1 MRLRMTTESEPEMN
15 RSPILCRTGALAL
28 AFFIA
33 VAPAVSMAEEQ
44 PGAAAPAAA
53 DAQLAAPA
61 SPLADWLRNQLPE
74 SFTRRAFLLEN
85 WQWLGLLIV
94 VMIGVIIERFLT
106 VFVGLWIRRLTRREE
121 KKEGKEK
128 TDQDKVDEARQRQVR
143 RSFTRPLGLMAM
155 AFVWLAL
162 LPVLNLPQAA
172 AAPLLFASRLIA
184 AASGLWAAYRLV
196 DLIGA
201 YLVQAA
207 ARTESRFDDILV
219 PMVRRSLKIVVLA
232 IGVIFILDN
241 LDVDIWGLLAGV
253 GIGGVAVALAAKDT
267 VENLFGSVTVLT
279 DRPFQIGDWVKI
291 GDVEGSVEELGFRS
305 TRIRTFYNSLITVP
319 NAKMT
324 TAVIDNM
331 GRRRYRR
338 VKCSLGIGYDT
349 PPATIDA
356 FCEGIRELIRV
367 HPYTRKDYY
376 MVYLHEFAESSLN
389 ILLYAFH
396 EVPDWGT
403 ELRERHRLFA
413 DIIRLAN
420 RLGVSFAF
428 PTRTLHL
435 ESLPGG
441 TSVPGLPEALGV
453 PAEKLPQPPPDAA
466 RDQREQRKPTDPPAT
481 IDDAVSLGRKL
492 ARDVVKENWGESRQ
506 APVSFDDPDLIRT
519 GE

>member
-1 MRLRMTTESEPEMN
+1 MRPDSEPEMN
-15 RSPILCRTGALAL
+15 RSSILFLCRFGTVALAL
-28 AFFIA
+28 FIA
-33 VAPAVSMAEEQ
+33 VAPGVSTAEEQ
-44 PGAAAPAAA
+44 PDAAAPAAA
-53 DAQLAAPA
+53 EVQSAAPA
-61 SPLADWLRNQLPE
+61 SPLADWLRNWLPE
-74 SFTRRAFLLEN
+74 SLKRHAFLLEN

-94 VMIGVIIERFLT
+94 VMIGVIIERLLT
-106 VFVGLWIRRLTRREE
+106 VFVGLWIRRLTRRNENE
-121 KKEGKEK
+121 KEK
-128 TDQDKVDEARQRQVR
+128 AGQEALDLARRRQVHR
-143 RSFTRPLGLMAM
+143 GFTRPLGLMAM

-184 AASGLWAAYRLV
+184 AAGGLWAAYRLV

-201 YLVQAA
+201 YMVQVA
-207 ARTESRFDDILV
+207 ARTETRFDDILV

-232 IGVIFILDN
+232 VGVIFILDN
-241 LDVDIWGLLAGV
+241 LDVDIWGLLAGL
-253 GIGGVAVALAAKDT
+253 GIGGIAVALAAKDT

-291 GDVEGSVEELGFRS
+291 GDVEGTVEEIGFRS

-338 VKCSLGIGYDT
+338 VKCSLGIEYDT
-349 PPATIDA
+349 PPETIDA

-428 PTRTLHL
+428 PTQTLHL
-435 ESLPGG
+435 ASLPGG
-441 TSVPGLPEALGV
+441 ALAPGLPEALSGS
-453 PAEKLPQPPPDAA
+453 AEKLPQPDADAA
-466 RDQREQRKPTDPPAT
+466 REQRKPTDAPAT
-481 IDDAVSLGRKL
+481 VDDAVSLGRKL
-492 ARDVVKENWGESRQ
+492 ARDVAKENWGESRQ

>member
-1 MRLRMTTESEPEMN
+1 MRPESEPEMN
-15 RSPILCRTGALAL
+15 RSPILFLCRFGALAL
-28 AFFIA
+28 ALIVA
-33 VAPAVSMAEEQ
+33 VAPGVSTAEEQ
-44 PGAAAPAAA
+44 PDAAAPTTAEV
-53 DAQLAAPA
+53 QPAAPA
-61 SPLADWLRNQLPE
+61 SPLADWLRNRFPE

-94 VMIGVIIERFLT
+94 VMIGVIVERLLT
-106 VFVGLWIRRLTRREE
+106 VFVGLWIRRLTRRDENE
-121 KKEGKEK
+121 KEK
-128 TDQDKVDEARQRQVR
+128 TDQEKVDLARQRQVHR
-143 RSFTRPLGLMAM
+143 GFTRPLGLMAM

-162 LPVLNLPQAA
+162 LPGLDLPQVA

-184 AASGLWAAYRLV
+184 AAGGLWAAYRLV

-201 YLVQAA
+201 YMVQVA

-219 PMVRRSLKIVVLA
+219 PMVQRSLKIVVLA
-232 IGVIFILDN
+232 VGVIFILDN
-241 LDVDIWGLLAGV
+241 LDVDIWGLLAGL
-253 GIGGVAVALAAKDT
+253 GIGGIAVALAAKDT

-291 GDVEGSVEELGFRS
+291 GDVEGTVEELGFRS
-305 TRIRTFYNSLITVP
+305 TRIRTFYNSLVTVP

-338 VKCSLGIGYDT
+338 VKCSLGIEYDT
-349 PPATIDA
+349 PPETIDA

-420 RLGVSFAF
+420 RLGVNFAF
-428 PTRTLHL
+428 PTQTLHL
-435 ESLPGG
+435 ASLPGG
-441 TSVPGLPEALGV
+441 APASGLPEALGGS
-453 PAEKLPQPPPDAA
+453 AEKLPPRLPDAA
-466 RDQREQRKPTDPPAT
+466 QEQREQRKPTDPPAT
-481 IDDAVSLGRKL
+481 VDDAVSLGRKL
-492 ARDVVKENWGESRQ
+492 ARDVAKENWGESRQ
-506 APVSFDDPDLIRT
+506 KPVDFDDPDLIRT